1 MSSEETQVAI
11 EALRQAIVNEQKT
24 RDFYLE
30 ATGKVLSDRARQMF
44 QELAEEEVVHERV
57 VREQYE
63 SLRAGRGW
71 VAVADFENL
80 RDVDITPLEF
90 KRQEMQRRITDST
103 TDLEALTI
111 AAEMENNSFVFYVEQ
126 YNRTQ
131 DALGKS
137 IYGSLVK
144 AERNHFNTVMANWE
158 YEANARR

>member
-1 MSSEETQVAI
+1 MSEETQVAI
-11 EALRQAIVNEQKT
+11 EALRQAMLNEQKT

-30 ATGKVLSDRARQMF
+30 AMGKVLSDRTRQMF
-44 QELAEEEVVHERV
+44 KELAEEEVVHERV
-57 VREQYE
+57 VRDQYE
-63 SLRAGRGW
+63 SLKAGRGW
-71 VAVADFENL
+71 VAVADFESL
-80 RDVDITPLEF
+80 DDVDITPLEF
-90 KRQEMQRRITDST
+90 KRQEMGSRITPST

-111 AAEMENNSFVFYVEQ
+111 AAEMENNSFAFYVEQ

-158 YEANARR
+158 YEASARR